1 MSGTGAPARGR
12 NGEEPLGVG
21 ICRALA
27 DRGVDTVFGIP
38 GVHNQELYRGIGSAG
53 IRHVLARHEQGAGFM
68 ADGYA
73 RASGRPGVAFVI
85 SGPGVT
91 NILTPVAQAHSD
103 SVPMLVIAACLGGE
117 AEASPRERLHQLKCQ
132 SETAGSV
139 ADWCATARG
148 IDEFCEAADRAF
160 DEFATKRKRPKFIQ
174 VPVEALA
181 RPAPPPP
188 APKAPGALPK
198 PPRDQV
204 ARTVGMIKA
213 SKRIVLVLGGGARAA
228 AGPARRVLDLAGA
241 AAFTT
246 YAGKGT
252 IPGSHPRSFGAFL
265 ARPESAA
272 VFSTADLVVAAG
284 TGLSEVDLWRDR
296 LGHSCPM
303 IRVDVDDAQLSAC
316 GSGDLPVLGD
326 AKAFFELVG
335 EALEGF
341 QREPGWTVGEV
352 RDAKERM
359 RASCEAERPDVPEAA
374 RAFREA
380 LPEGAIVYSDMT
392 QFAYAAKEILD
403 IDPPSRWH
411 HPYGF
416 GTLGYALPAAIG
428 GKVAAPGAPVAAAAG
443 DYGIQYT
450 LQELGAASELGA
462 PLPIL
467 VWDNAGLREIDDSMA
482 RDGIPADALA
492 CANPDF
498 ELVARAYGL
507 EYCAAASPDELA
519 ADMRRAFAAARPT
532 LIRVR
537 AEGFA

>member
-1 MSGTGAPARGR
+1 M
-12 NGEEPLGVG
+12 
-21 ICRALA
+21 
-27 DRGVDTVFGIP
+27 
-38 GVHNQELYRGIGSAG
+38 
-53 IRHVLARHEQGAGFM
+53 LARHEQGAGFM

-117 AEASPRERLHQLKCQ
+117 AEAAPRERLHQMKCQ

-139 ADWCATARG
+139 ADWCATANG
-148 IDEFCEAADRAF
+148 IDEFCQAADRAF
-160 DEFATKRKRPKFIQ
+160 DEFATKRKRPKFMQI
-174 VPVEALA
+174 PVEALA
-181 RPAPPPP
+181 RPVPPPP
-188 APKAPGALPK
+188 APKTPGALPK
-198 PPRDQV
+198 PPRDQI
-204 ARTVGMIKA
+204 ARAAGMIRA
-213 SKRIVLVLGGGARAA
+213 SRRIVLVLGGGARAA
-228 AGPARRVLDLAGA
+228 ADPARRVLDLAGA

-246 YAGKGT
+246 YAGMGAV
-252 IPGSHPRSFGAFL
+252 PGSHPRSFGSFL
-265 ARPESAA
+265 ARTESAA

-303 IRVDVDDAQLSAC
+303 IRVDIDDAQLSAC
-316 GSGDLPVLGD
+316 GSDDLPILGD

-335 EALEGF
+335 AALGGI
-341 QREPGWTVGEV
+341 QREPGWTESEV
-352 RDAKERM
+352 REAKERM
-359 RASCEAERPDVPEAA
+359 RASCEAERPDVPKAA
-374 RAFREA
+374 RAFRDA

-428 GKVAAPGAPVAAAAG
+428 GKVASPGAPVAAAAG

-450 LQELGAASELGA
+450 LQELGAASELGV

-498 ELVARAYGL
+498 ELVAHAYGL
-507 EYCAAASPDELA
+507 DYCAAASTDELA
-519 ADMRRAFAAARPT
+519 ADVRRAFAAARPT

>member
-1 MSGTGAPARGR
+1 MSGTEAPARGGR
-12 NGEEPLGVG
+12 GGEPLGVG

-27 DRGVDTVFGIP
+27 DRGVGTVFGIP
-38 GVHNQELYRGIGSAG
+38 GVHNQELYRGIVPAG

-73 RASGRPGVAFVI
+73 RASGKPGVAFVI

-117 AEASPRERLHQLKCQ
+117 AGASPRERLHQLKCQ

-139 ADWCATARG
+139 ADWCATVHG
-148 IDEFCEAADRAF
+148 IDEFCQAADRAF

-174 VPVEALA
+174 IPVEALA
-181 RPAPPPP
+181 RPAPAPP
-188 APKAPGALPK
+188 APKAPGILPT
-198 PPRDQV
+198 PPLDQA
-204 ARTVGMIKA
+204 ARAAEMIKA
-213 SKRIVLVLGGGARAA
+213 SRRIVFVLGGGARGAA
-228 AGPARRVLDLAGA
+228 DPARRVLDLAGA
-241 AAFTT
+241 SAFTT
-246 YAGKGT
+246 YAGKGAV
-252 IPGSHPRSFGAFL
+252 PGSHPRNFGAFL

-303 IRVDVDDAQLSAC
+303 IRVDIDDAQLRGC
-316 GSGDLPVLGD
+316 GPGDLPVLGD
-326 AKAFFELVG
+326 AEAFFELVN
-335 EALEGF
+335 EALGDL
-341 QREPGWTVGEV
+341 QREPGWTEREV

-359 RASCEAERPDVPEAA
+359 RASCEAERPDVPKAA

-380 LPEGAIVYSDMT
+380 LPEGSIVYSDMT

-428 GKVAAPGAPVAAAAG
+428 GKIAAPYAPVAAAAG

-450 LQELGAASELGA
+450 LQELGAGSELGM

-467 VWDNAGLREIDDSMA
+467 IWDNGGLQEIDDSMA
-482 RDGIPADALA
+482 RDGIPAHALA

-498 ELVARAYGL
+498 ELIARAYGL
-507 EYCAAASPDELA
+507 DYCAPASPGDLA
-519 ADMRRAFAAARPT
+519 ADVRRSFAAVRPT
-532 LIRVR
+532 LVRVR

>member
-1 MSGTGAPARGR
+1 MSGTEAPARGGR
-12 NGEEPLGVG
+12 GGEPLGVG

-27 DRGVDTVFGIP
+27 DRGVGTVFGIP
-38 GVHNQELYRGIGSAG
+38 GVHNQELYRGIVPAG

-73 RASGRPGVAFVI
+73 RASGKPGVAFVI

-117 AEASPRERLHQLKCQ
+117 AGASPRERLHQLKCQ

-139 ADWCATARG
+139 ADWCATVHG
-148 IDEFCEAADRAF
+148 IDEFCQAADRAF

-174 VPVEALA
+174 IPVEALA

-198 PPRDQV
+198 PARDRV
-204 ARTVGMIKA
+204 ARAAEMIKA
-213 SKRIVLVLGGGARAA
+213 SRRIVFVLGGGARAA
-228 AGPARRVLDLAGA
+228 ADPARRVLDLAGA

-246 YAGKGT
+246 YAGKGAV
-252 IPGSHPRSFGAFL
+252 PGSHPRNFGAFL

-284 TGLSEVDLWRDR
+284 TGLSEVDIWRDR
-296 LGHSCPM
+296 LGHDCPM
-303 IRVDVDDAQLSAC
+303 IRVDIDDAQLSAC
-316 GSGDLPVLGD
+316 GPGDLPVLGD
-326 AKAFFELVG
+326 ANAFFEFVN
-335 EALEGF
+335 EALGEF
-341 QREPGWTVGEV
+341 QREPGWTEREV
-352 RDAKERM
+352 HDAKERM
-359 RASCEAERPDVPEAA
+359 RASCEAERPGVPKAA

-416 GTLGYALPAAIG
+416 GTLGYALPAAVG
-428 GKVAAPGAPVAAAAG
+428 GKIAAPVAPVAAAAG

-450 LQELGAASELGA
+450 LQELGAASELGM

-467 VWDNAGLREIDDSMA
+467 IWDNAGLQEIDDSMA

-507 EYCAAASPDELA
+507 GYCAPAAPGELA
-519 ADMRRAFAAARPT
+519 ADVRRAFAAVRPT
-532 LIRVR
+532 LVRVR